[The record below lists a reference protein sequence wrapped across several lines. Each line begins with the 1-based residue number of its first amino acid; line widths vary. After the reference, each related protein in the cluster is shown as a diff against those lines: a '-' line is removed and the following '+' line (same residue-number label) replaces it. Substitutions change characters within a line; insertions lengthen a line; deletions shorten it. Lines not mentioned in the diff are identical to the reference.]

1 MNIGKALV
9 TSSWTKLDSLI
20 NGFTF
25 VDDTKYQLQV
35 QGEFGV
41 RFYESET
48 APATTSEE
56 GILTTAKGPSIIL
69 TKQADKDIYVK
80 LFGCGDDIKNYVNIN
95 SLEA

>member
-20 NGFTF
+20 DNFTF
-25 VDDTKYQLQV
+25 VDGTIYQLQV

-41 RFYESET
+41 RFAELEDEPS
-48 APATTSEE
+48 ATSED
-56 GILTTAKGPSIIL
+56 GIIGYAKGLSIKL
-69 TKQADKDIYVK
+69 TKQAGKDIYVK
-80 LFGCGDDIKNYVNIN
+80 LFGCGNDVKNYVNIN

>member
-20 NGFTF
+20 DDFTF
-25 VDDTKYQLQV
+25 VDETIYQLQV

-41 RFYESET
+41 RLAELED
-48 APATTSEE
+48 APLATSEE
-56 GILTTAKGPSIIL
+56 GIITYSNTPVIL
-69 TKQADKDIYVK
+69 TKQTGKDIYVK
-80 LFGCGDDIKNYVNIN
+80 LFGCGNEVKNYVNIN

>member
-20 NGFTF
+20 DDFTF
-25 VDDTKYQLQV
+25 VDETIYQLQV

-41 RFYESET
+41 RLAELEDEPS
-48 APATTSEE
+48 ATSEE
-56 GILTTAKGPSIIL
+56 GIIAYSNTPVVL
-69 TKQADKDIYVK
+69 TKQTGKDIYVK
-80 LFGCGDDIKNYVNIN
+80 LFGCGNEVKNYVNIN